1 MHFTRG
7 NEDDLGTE
15 GGHVALATEALAHP
29 RFVGGIFGYHGLIMK
44 DGLLRTA

>member
-15 GGHVALATEALAHP
+15 SGHMALATKALAHP
-29 RFVGGIFGYHGLIMK
+29 RFVGGIFGYHRWDEGWV
-44 DGLLRTA
+44 LLNA